1 MTGGYF
7 ISAICTLLD
16 KDDQLHIEGL
26 HAHLDAQ
33 WSAGINGVLV
43 GGTMG
48 LMQLLS
54 EQTYQQLCIRS
65 IELTKARGEV
75 LIGAGD
81 TSVTRTLARVQF
93 LNSLKGVDG
102 VVVLAPFF
110 MTFTQDEL
118 QKYFTSIADV
128 SKAPVF
134 LYDVP
139 HWTRNKIE
147 PSTVLKL
154 AKHPNIHGI
163 KCSDHFA
170 SAKPLLDAGLE
181 DFRVIIA
188 QPLLVDT
195 LLRAGVAEHLDGIY
209 GLAPKWTRELGSAA
223 GRGDWQTANHFQQK
237 LAGIAA
243 VLGKYGVFAAT
254 TAILNASG
262 VAGKACPEPY
272 ILLSDAR
279 RQELL
284 QEPTIKELLQHQN
297 PSA

>member
-1 MTGGYF
+1 MSNRFF
-7 ISAICTLLD
+7 ISAVCTLLTSDD
-16 KDDQLHIEGL
+16 KLHIEGL
-26 HAHLDAQ
+26 RTHLDGQ

-54 EQTYQQLCIRS
+54 DETYQQLCIRA
-65 IELTKARGEV
+65 IEFTKDRGEV

-81 TSVTRTLARVQF
+81 TSVARTLTRVRF

-110 MTFTQDEL
+110 MNFTQDEL
-118 QKYFTSIADV
+118 SKYFRAIADV

-147 PSTVLKL
+147 PATVLKL
-154 AKHPNIHGI
+154 ATHPNIRGI
-163 KCSDHFA
+163 KCSDQFA
-170 SAKPLLDAGLE
+170 SAKGLLDANIR
-181 DFRVIIA
+181 DFRVIVA

-195 LLRAGVAEHLDGIY
+195 LLRAGVREHLDGIY
-209 GLAPKWTRELGSAA
+209 GLAPQWTCQLGDAA
-223 GRGDWQTANHFQQK
+223 GHGDWQTANQFQRK
-237 LAGIAA
+237 LAGIAT

-254 TAILNASG
+254 TAILNAQG
-262 VAGKACPEPY
+262 IAGKACPEPY

-279 RQELL
+279 RDELL
-284 QEPTIKELLQHQN
+284 QEPIVQELLQ
-297 PSA
+297 